1 MKAFKGKYINL
12 SKIEQELIWGKQ
24 QTAKKKKKKSLRR
37 GQERRYLEEMGALKG
52 LYIHQE
58 I

>member
-1 MKAFKGKYINL
+1 MGKATD
-12 SKIEQELIWGKQ
+12 SQ
-24 QTAKKKKKKSLRR
+24 KKKKKSLRR